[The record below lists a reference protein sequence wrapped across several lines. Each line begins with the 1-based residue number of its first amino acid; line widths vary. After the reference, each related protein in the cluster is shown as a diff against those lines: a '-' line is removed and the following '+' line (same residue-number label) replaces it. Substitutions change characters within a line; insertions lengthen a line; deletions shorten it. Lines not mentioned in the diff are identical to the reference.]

1 MLIGAKHFRSLAAT
15 SFFVGRFRIR
25 APYNVAVMA
34 LAGRWQGIRGY
45 LRGLWEGSAL
55 RAERLWPA
63 ARGVGEGRRTKGPS
77 GRRSQFQAGR
87 LAQESRQSLARHR
100 LALAPSFDAR
110 SGADVE
116 AFRRVLA
123 VA

>member
-1 MLIGAKHFRSLAAT
+1 MLIGAKHFRNLAAT

-25 APYNVAVMA
+25 APYNVAMMA

-63 ARGVGEGRRTKGPS
+63 ARGVGDGGGPKVL
-77 GRRSQFQAGR
+77 QAGGVSFR
-87 LAQESRQSLARHR
+87 PAGSHRNRANRSPGTVSPSLPASTPGPARM
-100 LALAPSFDAR
+100 
-110 SGADVE
+110 
-116 AFRRVLA
+116 
-123 VA
+123 